1 MFSRRPLILI
11 FATLLCLQSFF
22 PAISVG
28 SMQTDRSFAVAGHIV
43 DEDGRREVEQ
53 LLDAIGRA
61 ESVEK
66 ARGLA
71 LEPTDAALGALDTA
85 RTLMPASRELETARK
100 RLMNMRDR
108 IAAADSPDR
117 VANEMEGLML
127 AGLDDDSVVDM
138 DVGGHGCHYS
148 TGEVI
153 AIVIGLLLGI
163 IPGLLMLV
171 VLC

>member
-1 MFSRRPLILI
+1 
-11 FATLLCLQSFF
+11 
-22 PAISVG
+22 
-28 SMQTDRSFAVAGHIV
+28 MQTDRSFAVAGHIV

>member
-1 MFSRRPLILI
+1 MQ
-11 FATLLCLQSFF
+11 TGQSF
-22 PAISVG
+22 AATS
-28 SMQTDRSFAVAGHIV
+28 HIV
-43 DEDGRREVEQ
+43 DEEGRRKVEQ

-61 ESVEK
+61 ENLQK
-66 ARGLA
+66 ARNLA

-85 RTLMPASRELETARK
+85 RTLMPANSELESARK
-100 RLMNMRDR
+100 RLMSMRDR

-127 AGLDDDSVVDM
+127 AGLDDDSAVKV

-148 TGEVI
+148 TGETI
-153 AIVIGLLLGI
+153 AIIIGLILGI
-163 IPGLLMLV
+163 IPGLIMLV